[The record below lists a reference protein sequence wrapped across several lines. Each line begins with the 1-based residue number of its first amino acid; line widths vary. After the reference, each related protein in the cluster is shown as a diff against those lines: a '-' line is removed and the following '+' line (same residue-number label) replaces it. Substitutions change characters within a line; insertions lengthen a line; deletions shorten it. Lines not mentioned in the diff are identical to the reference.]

1 MKTEQKSKKY
11 AQELRKNATKE
22 ERLLWNAF
30 LRKYDVQFRRQCV
43 FDRYIVDFY
52 CAKARLVVELD
63 GSQHCEPTEIVKDQN
78 RTAFLESLGLK
89 VLRFSNLDVLRQ
101 FDSVCHVIDNTVKE
115 RYIPGA
121 TPVGVGRRALSTEHY
136 RG

>member
-1 MKTEQKSKKY
+1 MKTEQKAKKY

-63 GSQHCEPTEIVKDQN
+63 GSQHYQEGNLETDQERTE
-78 RTAFLESLGLK
+78 FLEKYGLK
-89 VLRFSNLDVLRQ
+89 VIRIANNEVNRSFQVVCELIDKEVWQSLSQLR
-101 FDSVCHVIDNTVKE
+101 
-115 RYIPGA
+115 
-121 TPVGVGRRALSTEHY
+121 
-136 RG
+136 